1 MVVFCVPGSVF
12 AETGDEV
19 STVADTKYA
28 GEVTCSVY
36 QGGTTDYGG
45 SDTYRKMVGSHERS
59 GKWNYYAN
67 NEIYL
72 SAPTDESGGKAG
84 DFTSDLEAEGN
95 SESVQSGTER
105 YFTVDSD
112 RIFTN
117 PDGTSHALVII
128 GTRDV
133 DLKALALTNI
143 KLHGYKLSE
152 GTAADEITAVL
163 DMSDVYAGEIAF
175 HTAQIYD
182 SMVSSIGIR
191 RCKS

>member
-84 DFTSDLEAEGN
+84 DDRGN
-95 SESVQSGTER
+95 QNDFLFHMRYYSKIIPQVTDVFDCFSGKNCR
-105 YFTVDSD
+105 F
-112 RIFTN
+112 
-117 PDGTSHALVII
+117 G
-128 GTRDV
+128 
-133 DLKALALTNI
+133 LA
-143 KLHGYKLSE
+143 
-152 GTAADEITAVL
+152 V
-163 DMSDVYAGEIAF
+163 F
-175 HTAQIYD
+175 
-182 SMVSSIGIR
+182 
-191 RCKS
+191 